1 MIQIERVYDRS
12 AANGKRFLVERLWPR
27 GIRKERLECDDWLK
41 EVAPSPELREWF
53 SHDPSKYDEFKRR
66 YYKELDKHPESWEP
80 ILDAARR
87 GTAILLYS
95 SRDTEHNNALALKFY
110 LDAKLGHQTKA
121 A

>member
-1 MIQIERVYDRS
+1 MIEIERVYDRS

-53 SHDPSKYDEFKRR
+53 SHDPSSNEFKRR
-66 YYKELDKHPESWEP
+66 YVQRNWISTRNPGNRSRCV
-80 ILDAARR
+80 AA

-110 LDAKLGHQTKA
+110 LDAKLGHQSKA